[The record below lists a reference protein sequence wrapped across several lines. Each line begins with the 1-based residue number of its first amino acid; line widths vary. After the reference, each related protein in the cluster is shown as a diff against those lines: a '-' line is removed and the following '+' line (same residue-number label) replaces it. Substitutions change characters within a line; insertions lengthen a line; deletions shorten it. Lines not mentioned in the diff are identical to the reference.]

1 MTEQFLKNVRD
12 NMSDFLG
19 SKRILISSLS
29 YKIWIA
35 YHAAAVPSTLV
46 GCLTN
51 SPDWEGFLLGT
62 MRYWTFY
69 FYVVALNTQPSEKNI
84 IEAFLCLLLR
94 KAQFILHWYLKVQS
108 PPEHVPA
115 THPSSPFHGPDL
127 LSPVL
132 WTSLQEPNPES
143 WVILGP
149 FSCPISTWYHQ
160 IS

>member
-1 MTEQFLKNVRD
+1 
-12 NMSDFLG
+12 MSDFLG

-84 IEAFLCLLLR
+84 IEAFVFYSERPNSFCTGTWKFRVHLSMFQPLTHLPHSTGQTCSPLYCELPSRNLTQRAESFWVLSHAPYQPGITKSPKLR
-94 KAQFILHWYLKVQS
+94 LA
-108 PPEHVPA
+108 EA
-115 THPSSPFHGPDL
+115 
-127 LSPVL
+127 
-132 WTSLQEPNPES
+132 
-143 WVILGP
+143 
-149 FSCPISTWYHQ
+149 
-160 IS
+160 